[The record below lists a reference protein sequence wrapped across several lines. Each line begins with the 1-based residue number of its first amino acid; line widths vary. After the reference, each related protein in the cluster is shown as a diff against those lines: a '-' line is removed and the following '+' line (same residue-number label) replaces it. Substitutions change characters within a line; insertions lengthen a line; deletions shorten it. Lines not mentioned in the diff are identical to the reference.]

1 MLMIMMLLILLL
13 LLLLLMAMLLRKRK
27 RMMDLTTMMTMN
39 KDDDDDNN
47 KKKTETVNGGEK
59 RIVSRRLKA
68 EAAVTSVVRKK
79 GGSED
84 FSTNYVDT
92 YHYPYNSYHP
102 TTNINAN
109 DEKRSGSGNA
119 YLRGGED
126 GGVDEGVNGA
136 GSVDAGDAVRVPDQA
151 VGARQDLN
159 LQYQE

>member
-1 MLMIMMLLILLL
+1 M
-13 LLLLLMAMLLRKRK
+13 
-27 RMMDLTTMMTMN
+27 
-39 KDDDDDNN
+39 
-47 KKKTETVNGGEK
+47 
-59 RIVSRRLKA
+59 
-68 EAAVTSVVRKK
+68 VRKK

-126 GGVDEGVNGA
+126 GGVDDGVNGA

-159 LQYQE
+159 LQHQE